1 MYRLLLVSAVGQ
13 AEVQCSCLTPIV
25 QQVVIGPGFV
35 EVLAAAKAGGEW
47 AWERLFA
54 SVAAQVRGYFAAQ
67 GAADPDNSTG
77 EVLLGLVGGIGK
89 FDGDESQF
97 RSWVFVMAHHR
108 LVDERRRHQRGVNL
122 AGVVLTPEHGAAAD
136 RDVLETLDESEWGE
150 RLDQLSD
157 DQRNVIVLRIV
168 VGLSTEETARVLG
181 KRSGTVRVLQ
191 HRALGR
197 LREILSADVT
207 Q

>member
-1 MYRLLLVSAVGQ
+1 M
-13 AEVQCSCLTPIV
+13 I
-25 QQVVIGPGFV
+25 IGSGFA

-54 SVAAQVRGYFAAQ
+54 SVAAQVCGYLSAQ
-67 GAADPDNSTG
+67 GAADPENLTG

-108 LVDERRRHQRGVNL
+108 LVDERRRHRRSANLTGV
-122 AGVVLTPEHGAAAD
+122 ARTPEHGAAAD
-136 RDVLETLDESEWGE
+136 SHVLERLSESEWAE

-157 DQRNVIVLRIV
+157 DQRDVIVLRIV

-197 LREILSADVT
+197 LREIVSADVT